1 MARPRAAR
9 YGEQRMQILQAAAEV
24 FARRGYTA
32 ATLNDIAQAS
42 GVSKATLY
50 HYFTDKQ
57 QLLFDVANE
66 HVQRLVALVA
76 AVTAR
81 GLSPAEHLKALIESF
96 LQAYG
101 GAEHAHRVL
110 TEDVKF
116 LGADARRTVEDSQRQ
131 VVQAYA
137 QAVAAVRPDL
147 QPVLHKPLAMLLF
160 GMINWTFTWLKPG
173 GELTHQ
179 SLAPVVIEL
188 FLGGLQTLGAAS
200 TPHQGSDGG

>member
-32 ATLNDIAQAS
+32 ATLNDIALVS

-57 QLLFDVANE
+57 QLLFEVASE
-66 HVQRLVALVA
+66 HVQRLEALVT
-76 AVTAR
+76 AVAAR
-81 GLSPAEHLKALIESF
+81 GLGPAEHLKALIESF
-96 LQAYG
+96 LLAYG

-116 LGADARRTVEDSQRQ
+116 LGPDARRTVEDSQRQ

-147 QPVLHKPLAMLLF
+147 EPVLHKPVAMLLF
-160 GMINWTFTWLKPG
+160 GMINWTFTWLKPE

-179 SLAPVVIEL
+179 SLAPVVVEL
-188 FLGGLQTLGAAS
+188 FLGGLQTLSAAS
-200 TPHQGSDGG
+200 SAHQGVDGR